1 MTYIIHTYVY
11 VYIYIHTCKTVN
23 ILYIYIHRDI
33 LFFSMEISG
42 MHAHQRAS
50 GLDEVHGELVLAEF
64 GEFPLALPTVES
76 GAPSMGSGSWD
87 RYPPNGY
94 VAYGV

>member
-1 MTYIIHTYVY
+1 
-11 VYIYIHTCKTVN
+11 
-23 ILYIYIHRDI
+23 
-33 LFFSMEISG
+33 

-87 RYPPNGY
+87 KYPPNGY